1 MQRAMPKNSS
11 GIISSLV
18 SKLKIGSY
26 IPTPDVVLRSKN
38 VTSEKVGFTVSSLKN
53 VRMSLKS
60 VLVKNNHKILPNARI
75 YIITIVTDDI
85 SSNPLCINSHLFE
98 GIGDGDYL
106 PLGPVGLDIYRS
118 PRDKLPFFLDY
129 RIMVMKSDKVK
140 REIGEL
146 ICGIQDDTAYKSLF
160 SEVLKLLA
168 ASDPKSAVIIKAANI
183 VMEIIGKKLKMAKDD
198 QLIYI
203 AGSLVQSDYDF
214 KEYTV
219 PSRYAEVLL
228 KLGEW

>member
-1 MQRAMPKNSS
+1 MIKNSS
-11 GIISSLV
+11 EIISSLV
-18 SKLKIGSY
+18 SKLKLGSY
-26 IPTPDVVLRSKN
+26 ILRPDVVLRSKN
-38 VTSEKVGFTVSSLKN
+38 VTSEKIGFTVSPLKN

-60 VLVKNNHKILPNARI
+60 VLIKKNHKILPNAKI

-85 SSNPLCINSHLFE
+85 SSKPLCINSHPFE

-106 PLGPVGLDIYRS
+106 PLGPAGLDIYRS
-118 PRDKLPFFLDY
+118 PKDKLPSFLDY

-160 SEVLKLLA
+160 SEIVKLLA
-168 ASDPKSAVIIKAANI
+168 ASDPKSAFIIKAANI
-183 VMEIIGKKLKMAKDD
+183 AMEIIGKKLKMAKDD

-203 AGSLVQSDYDF
+203 DGSLVQSDYDF
-214 KEYTV
+214 KEY
-219 PSRYAEVLL
+219 PAQSHYAEVVL